1 MEYDMP
7 LFRPPSEARS
17 LIFQVTLGC
26 SWNRCRFC
34 VSYKT
39 KKYRVRSFEEVE
51 QDVVEMSRLYP
62 DTRRIFL
69 ADGDPMEAPA
79 DYLVNVLDLM
89 NRRFPSLERISAYAG
104 PTNLL
109 TRRLEELEA
118 FRERKLDILYLG
130 IETGNDDLLKKVQK
144 GATAGQIVAGC
155 RKAIRAGL
163 RMSTMI
169 ILGLGGVEGSRAH
182 AKDSARVVNAIDPHF
197 LATLTLMVGPYAR
210 EYEEK
215 VMGGGFRLI
224 DRKQSLQEL
233 RWFVEDLDL
242 SDCKFGTEHASNYL
256 PIHGMS
262 LPGDRE
268 RILGLIDRALAEG
281 SPEIFRPEWARRL

>member
-39 KKYRVRSFEEVE
+39 KQYRVRPFAEVE
-51 QDVVEMSRLYP
+51 QDVLEMSRLYP
-62 DTRRIFL
+62 DARRIFL
-69 ADGDPMEAPA
+69 ADGDPLDAPA
-79 DYLVNVLDLM
+79 DHLLRVLDLM
-89 NRRFPSLERISAYAG
+89 NRSFPSLERISAYAG
-104 PTNLL
+104 PANLVAK
-109 TRRLEELEA
+109 TPGELRA
-118 FRERKLDILYLG
+118 LRERGLDILYLG
-130 IETGNDDLLKKVQK
+130 IETGNDELLKQVRK
-144 GATAGQIVAGC
+144 GATAEEIVAGC
-155 RKAIRAGL
+155 RKAIEAGM

-169 ILGLGGVEGSRAH
+169 ILGLGGMEGSRAH

-197 LATLTLMVGPYAR
+197 LATLTLMVGPSPR
-210 EYEEK
+210 VYEEK
-215 VMGGGFRLI
+215 VMGGGFRMV
-224 DRKQSLQEL
+224 DRRQPLQEL

-242 SDCKFGTEHASNYL
+242 TDCKFGTEHASNYL

-262 LPGDRE
+262 LPGDQE
-268 RILGLIDRALAEG
+268 RILHLIDGALEED

>member
-7 LFRPPSEARS
+7 LYRPPSEARS

-34 VSYKT
+34 VSYRNKR
-39 KKYRVRSFEEVE
+39 YRVRPFEEVE
-51 QDVVEMSRLYP
+51 RDVVEMSRLHP
-62 DTRRIFL
+62 GTRRIFL
-69 ADGDPMEAPA
+69 ADGDPMAAPA
-79 DYLVNVLDLM
+79 DFLGNVLDLM
-89 NRRFPSLERISAYAG
+89 NRSFPRLERIAAYAG

-109 TRRLEELEA
+109 SKTLEEWKAL
-118 FRERKLDILYLG
+118 RERKLDILYLG
-130 IETGNDDLLKKVQK
+130 IETGNDELLERVRK
-144 GATAGQIVAGC
+144 GATAEQIVAGC

-169 ILGLGGVEGSRAH
+169 LLGLGGVEGSRAH
-182 AKDSARVVNAIDPHF
+182 AKDSARVVNAIDPRF
-197 LATLTLMVGPYAR
+197 LATLTLMVGPYPR
-210 EYEEK
+210 EYEEQ
-215 VMGGGFRLI
+215 VMGGGFRLV
-224 DRKQSLQEL
+224 DRRQSLQEL

-262 LPGDRE
+262 LPRDKD
-268 RILGLIDRALAEG
+268 RILSLIDGALSENR
-281 SPEIFRPEWARRL
+281 SELFRPEWARRL